1 MISFGPKITGAG
13 SQRKPMPP
21 QIDDELER
29 HPYRVIW
36 HLAWPQVLMMLFHF
50 LIGAVDVKVAG
61 MINAEVQA
69 ALGMMTQLL
78 VFFLVVAI
86 AMSNGAV
93 AAISQSGGAG
103 KTLRVQRYT
112 GLCVLAA
119 LALGLTL
126 LAASF
131 PLRGLLLDVLQVRPG
146 MEATTRF
153 FLEVYLLSVPSYYL
167 LTITNAIF
175 RAQKRVM
182 FPLYTMML
190 ITALNA
196 LGDLAFGLGMFGFP
210 ALGYRGLAW
219 ATLGAVSF
227 GALLNLYMLARLGL
241 LKARSFAPWRWVRRA
256 FPYLVKVA
264 VPSGMLSAVWNTGY
278 LILFALTSS
287 LPVGADGAR
296 NALAGLTVGNRIEAL
311 LFMPAMAF
319 NMTAGILVGHYL
331 GAGRADLAKRY
342 GYRVLAI
349 GMTSVSLVTLLLW
362 QFIGPVTQYF
372 AADAGVQSEAVNY
385 LMWNMLAIPF
395 TLVAM
400 IMTGALNGAGASLYT
415 FMVMGG
421 SIWLIRLPLAW
432 LLGHHLLE
440 GPTGIWIAML
450 TSQAAAA
457 LAVLWVYA
465 RKDWPRFSMIK
476 PQPRRVPNGT
486 PFRQTPH

>member
-1 MISFGPKITGAG
+1 
-13 SQRKPMPP
+13 MPP
-21 QIDDELER
+21 QIDDELEQR
-29 HPYRVIW
+29 PYRVIW
-36 HLAWPQVLMMLFHF
+36 RLAWPQVLMMLFHF

-61 MINAEVQA
+61 LLNAEVQA

-78 VFFLVVAI
+78 MFFLVIAI

-93 AAISQSGGAG
+93 AAISQSDGAG
-103 KTLRVQRYT
+103 KSLRVQRYT
-112 GLCVLAA
+112 GLCVLS
-119 LALGLTL
+119 ALGLGLVL

-131 PLRGLLLDVLQVRPG
+131 PLRGLLLDIMQVRPG
-146 MEATTRF
+146 MEDTTRF

-190 ITALNA
+190 ITVLNG

-227 GALLNLYMLARLGL
+227 GALLNLYMLHRLGL
-241 LKARSFAPWRWVRRA
+241 LRARSFAPWRWVRRA

-287 LPVGADGAR
+287 LPVDAEGAR

-311 LFMPAMAF
+311 LFLPALAF

-331 GAGRADLAKRY
+331 GAGRPDLAKSY
-342 GYRVLAI
+342 GYRVLGI
-349 GMTSVSLVTLLLW
+349 GMVSVSLVTLLLW
-362 QFIGPVTQYF
+362 QFIGPITGYF
-372 AADAGVQSEAVNY
+372 SADVGVQAQTVSY

-400 IMTGALNGAGASLYT
+400 ILTGALNGAGASLYT
-415 FMVMGG
+415 FLVMGG
-421 SIWLIRLPLAW
+421 SIWFVRLPLAW
-432 LLGHHLLE
+432 ILGHQLME

-450 TSQAAAA
+450 CSQAAAA
-457 LAVLWVYA
+457 VTVFWVYA
-465 RKDWPRFSMIK
+465 RTDWPRFSMIK